1 MGIVAELVDRVAV
14 MYAAKIVE
22 IASAV
27 DLFAE
32 PLHPYTQGLLKS
44 VPNIK
49 LLDQEF
55 EIMKGSPPDL
65 IDPPSGCRFHPRC
78 LRAMDICSHVDPAM
92 KRVRDGTMVACH
104 LY

>member
-22 IASAV
+22 VADV
-27 DLFAE
+27 LDLFAN
-32 PLHPYTQGLLKS
+32 PVHPYTQGLLKS
-44 VPNIK
+44 IPNIK

-65 IDPPSGCRFHPRC
+65 IDPPTGCRFHPRC
-78 LRAMDICSHVDPAM
+78 LHAMDICSEVDPSM
-92 KRVRDGTMVACH
+92 KYVQNDTMVACH